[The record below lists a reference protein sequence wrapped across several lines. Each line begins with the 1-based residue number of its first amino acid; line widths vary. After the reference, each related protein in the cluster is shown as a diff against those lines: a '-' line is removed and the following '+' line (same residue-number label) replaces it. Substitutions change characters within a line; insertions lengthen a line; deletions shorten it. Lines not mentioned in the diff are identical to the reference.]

1 MFIEKIKSKFSDKN
15 LYFIALINIIFWG
28 IYIKMEFATD
38 SYRVFVVGI
47 RETATHF
54 MACGRF
60 VTAFFALFVHF
71 FKFTH
76 TAVYML
82 SYFSAVVC
90 FTISM
95 YKLFSIINKDIKKDW
110 ISILLSTLIILNIFS
125 LELFMFIEKG
135 VMAFS
140 ILCIVFAIDYFIKF
154 IEDNKKKYIIS
165 SIVFMLFANFSYQG
179 TIALFVAIAMI
190 YVIKYS
196 KNIQQFFKN
205 NVLMAVVYVIPAFIN
220 FITVRFMFK
229 NSRVDGQYCF
239 TESLTKVF
247 ESTDDMLKNTFG
259 IIPKYL
265 YVSLLAIT
273 IFAMVLYII
282 INKKQSAKI
291 KTVNIFY
298 ILYIILGVVISTIA
312 PQMLQNTSSIWF
324 VPRSTYAF
332 ASLLGILILFF
343 MLSYKVTNKYFE
355 KIFIVGS
362 LLFLLT
368 QFYNF
373 QKIAIDHYILNY
385 EDKMVSIQINN
396 IVSEY
401 EKNTGNNVNK
411 ISIYRDMYPSY
422 TYKNLFVN
430 RDINIKAYFPEWSI
444 VPSLSYYSNRKFEV
458 IEPKDEY
465 IEEFN
470 KNDWEYFDK
479 YQVKIEDDTLH
490 LCLY

>member
-1 MFIEKIKSKFSDKN
+1 MFIEKIKSELKDKN
-15 LYFIALINIIFWG
+15 LYIIALINIVFWG
-28 IYIKMEFATD
+28 IYVKMEFATD
-38 SYRVFVVGI
+38 SYRVFTVGI

-71 FKFTH
+71 FKFTN

-82 SYFSAVVC
+82 SYLSAVAC
-90 FTISM
+90 FTIGM
-95 YKLFSIINKDIKKDW
+95 YKLYVIINKDIRKNW
-110 ISILLSTLIILNIFS
+110 ISMLLSTLIILNIFS

-154 IEDNKKKYIIS
+154 IEDNKKKYIIT
-165 SIVFMLFANFSYQG
+165 SIIFMLFANFSYQG

-190 YVIKYS
+190 YVIKHS
-196 KNIQQFFKN
+196 SNIQQFIKN
-205 NVLMAVVYVIPAFIN
+205 NIVMAVVYVIPALIN
-220 FITVRFMFK
+220 FVMVRFMFK

-239 TESLTKVF
+239 SESLTKVL
-247 ESTDDMLKNTFG
+247 ESTTDMVKYTFG

-265 YVSLLAIT
+265 YLSLLVITVVAI
-273 IFAMVLYII
+273 VLYII
-282 INKKQSAKI
+282 INKKQSVKI
-291 KTVNIFY
+291 KAVNIFY
-298 ILYIILGVVISTIA
+298 VLYIILGVVISTIA
-312 PQMLQNTSSIWF
+312 PQMLQNTSSVWF

-343 MLSYKVTNKYFE
+343 LLSYRISNKYFE
-355 KIFIVGS
+355 KVFIICS
-362 LLFLLT
+362 LLFLLI

-385 EDKMVSIQINN
+385 EDKVVSMQINK
-396 IVSEY
+396 IISEY
-401 EKNTGNNVNK
+401 EENTGNNVNK
-411 ISIYRDMYPSY
+411 ISIYHDMYQSY

-430 RDINIKAYFPEWSI
+430 RDMNIKAYFPEWSI
-444 VPSLSYYSNRKFEV
+444 IPSLSYYTNRKFELV
-458 IEPKDEY
+458 EPKAEY
-465 IEEFN
+465 IDDFN
-470 KNDWEYFDK
+470 KDDWEYFDNN
-479 YQVKIEDDTLH
+479 QVKLENDTLH